1 MGIDIIKIKN
11 MKIAVPVKTD
21 NSIDNHFG
29 HCAYFKVFTVGENN
43 QLISE
48 QIIPSPQ
55 GCGCKSNI
63 ASELAEMGVTTM
75 LAGGIGE
82 GAINKL
88 ALNGISVVRNCSG
101 DSNQLLADFL
111 AGKIKEGGESCAA
124 HHHHH
129 EEGHVCNH

>member
-1 MGIDIIKIKN
+1 
-11 MKIAVPVKTD
+11 MKIAVPVKAD

-29 HCAYFKVFTVGENN
+29 HCAYFKIFTIGEDN

-63 ASELAEMGVTTM
+63 ATELAELGVTTM

-88 ALNGISVVRNCSG
+88 DLNGISVVRNCSG
-101 DSNQLLADFL
+101 DSDRLLADFL
-111 AGKIKEGGESCAA
+111 AGKIKDGGESCAT
-124 HHHHH
+124 HEHHHH
-129 EEGHVCNH
+129 EDGHVCNH

>member
-1 MGIDIIKIKN
+1 
-11 MKIAVPVKTD
+11 MKIAVPVKAD

-29 HCAYFKVFTVGENN
+29 HCAYFKIFTIGEGN

-63 ASELAEMGVTTM
+63 ATELAELGVTTM

-88 ALNGISVVRNCSG
+88 DLNGISVVRNCSG
-101 DSNQLLADFL
+101 DSDRLLADFL
-111 AGKIKEGGESCAA
+111 AGKIKDGGESCAA
-124 HHHHH
+124 HEHHHH
-129 EEGHVCNH
+129 EDGHVCNH

>member
-1 MGIDIIKIKN
+1 
-11 MKIAVPVKTD
+11 MKIAVPVKAD

-29 HCAYFKVFTVGENN
+29 HCAYFKVFTVGEDNE
-43 QLISE
+43 LISE

-88 ALNGISVVRNCSG
+88 AMNGISVVRNCSG
-101 DSNQLLADFL
+101 DTDQLVLDFL
-111 AGKIKEGGESCAA
+111 AGKVEDGGESCAT
-124 HHHHH
+124 HHHH

>member
-1 MGIDIIKIKN
+1 
-11 MKIAVPVKTD
+11 MKIAVSVKAD

-111 AGKIKEGGESCAA
+111 AGKIKDGGESCAA
-124 HHHHH
+124 HYHHHH

>member
-1 MGIDIIKIKN
+1 
-11 MKIAVPVKTD
+11 MKIAVPVKAD

-29 HCAYFKVFTVGENN
+29 HCAYFKVFTVGEDNE
-43 QLISE
+43 LISE

-63 ASELAEMGVTTM
+63 ATELAEMGVTIM

-101 DSNQLLADFL
+101 DSDGLLADFL
-111 AGKIKEGGESCAA
+111 SGKIEDRGESCTV
-124 HHHHH
+124 HQDHHH

>member
-1 MGIDIIKIKN
+1 
-11 MKIAVPVKTD
+11 MKIAVPVKAD

-63 ASELAEMGVTTM
+63 ATELAEMGVTTM

-88 ALNGISVVRNCSG
+88 AMNGISVIRNCSG
-101 DSNQLLADFL
+101 DSDLLVADFL
-111 AGKIKEGGESCAA
+111 AGKIEDGGESCAA
-124 HHHHH
+124 HHH